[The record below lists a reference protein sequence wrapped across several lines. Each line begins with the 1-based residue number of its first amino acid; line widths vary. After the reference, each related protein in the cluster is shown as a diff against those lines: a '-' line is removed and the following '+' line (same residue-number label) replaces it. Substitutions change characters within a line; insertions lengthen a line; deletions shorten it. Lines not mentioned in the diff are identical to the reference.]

1 MYRKGRS
8 TSFKCIELKVIEGF
22 HIEMFRGTGKC
33 KIKAEC
39 ETWAGNCIF
48 ERALLRVDGCQREGI
63 EREEM
68 EVEV

>member
-1 MYRKGRS
+1 MHRIQGNRR
-8 TSFKCIELKVIEGF
+8 IF

-33 KIKAEC
+33 KIKAEY

-63 EREEM
+63 EREET
-68 EVEV
+68 EVEVWTLGYDYM

>member
-1 MYRKGRS
+1 
-8 TSFKCIELKVIEGF
+8 
-22 HIEMFRGTGKC
+22 MFRGTGKC

-63 EREEM
+63 ESEET
-68 EVEV
+68 EVEVWTLGYDYM